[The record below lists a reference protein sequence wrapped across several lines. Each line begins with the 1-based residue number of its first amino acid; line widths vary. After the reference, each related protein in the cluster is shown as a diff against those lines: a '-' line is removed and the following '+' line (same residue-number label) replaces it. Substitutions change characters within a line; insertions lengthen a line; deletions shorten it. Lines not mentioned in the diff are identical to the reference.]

1 MKKRAHT
8 TNATGKTPM
17 AFVVWILVPVVGVE
31 PTRYCYQRI
40 LSFRDNPEPA
50 TL

>member
-1 MKKRAHT
+1 MRGLFHM
-8 TNATGKTPM
+8 TNKMPPARYAEDIFYM
-17 AFVVWILVPVVGVE
+17 PVVGVE
-31 PTRYCYQRI
+31 PTLCHHQRI